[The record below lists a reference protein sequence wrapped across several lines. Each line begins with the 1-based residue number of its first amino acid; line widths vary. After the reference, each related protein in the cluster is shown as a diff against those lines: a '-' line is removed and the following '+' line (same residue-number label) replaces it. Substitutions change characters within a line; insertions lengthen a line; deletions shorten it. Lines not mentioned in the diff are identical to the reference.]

1 MKGIIPGVGALM
13 TWTIIPGTGVQ
24 FSWLVVILVQEAILV
39 VIPMGGHLG
48 YYPSTGGQI
57 FLFHYWRT
65 MIPGTGVQ
73 IFLVGYYPSTG
84 GHFDCYPYG
93 RSSWLLS

>member
-13 TWTIIPGTGVQ
+13 TWTIIPGTGVH
-24 FSWLVVILVQEAILV
+24 FSWLVVILVQEAIL
-39 VIPMGGHLG
+39 IF
-48 YYPSTGGQI
+48 
-57 FLFHYWRT
+57 FLFNYWRT